1 MMKVS
6 GATSLPSLLHGRL
19 VMLRALRE
27 EDVERVAEIQAQ
39 PGVARWWG
47 APDEAD
53 LRRQAKGESDEKA
66 FVLESDGE
74 VVGLIEFYEENEPD
88 FRHAGMDVF
97 VSESHQ
103 GRGLGTDA
111 LRTLARY
118 LIDERGHH
126 RLTIDPAADNTPA
139 IATFERVGFR
149 PVGRMREYWR
159 APDGTWRDG
168 VLMEL
173 LARELDPVNENFGL
187 VRRMFDAFNAGDDL
201 VPLLW
206 TEDAEVVPAPG
217 FPEGGPV
224 RGLEQVSRFFDGLRE
239 GWQEGTSVTLPEL
252 EEIGDKVLA
261 SFTWRAVGETSGIE
275 TSSDWL
281 AVYSFRGGKVLRV
294 EYFTDRDAALE
305 AAGSAG

>member
-1 MMKVS
+1 VMTMS
-6 GATSLPSLLHGRL
+6 GSTNLPSLLHGRL
-19 VMLRALRE
+19 VMLRPLGE

-53 LRRQAKGESDEKA
+53 LRRQANGQSDEQA
-66 FVLESDGE
+66 FVIESDGE
-74 VVGLIEFYEENEPD
+74 LVGLIEFCEENEPD

-118 LIDERGHH
+118 LIEERGHH
-126 RLTIDPAADNTPA
+126 RLTIDPAAENTPA

-159 APDGTWRDG
+159 APDGTWQDG
-168 VLMEL
+168 LLMDL
-173 LARELDPVNENFGL
+173 LAGEFDPANEKFGL
-187 VRRMFDAFNAGDDL
+187 VRRMFDVFNAGDDL
-201 VPLLW
+201 VALLW

-224 RGLEQVSRFFDGLRE
+224 RGHEQVTRFFDGLRE
-239 GWQEGTSVTLPEL
+239 GWQEGMSVTLHGL

-261 SFTWRAVGETSGIE
+261 SFTWQAVGETSGIE
-275 TSSDWL
+275 ASSDWL

-294 EYFTDRDAALE
+294 EYFSDRDAAL
-305 AAGSAG
+305 AAARAD